1 MPLQNRV
8 TPFGE
13 IVAVPARGLFTGNR
27 GVLHDEHKQLGRRRW
42 VLKAWLICL
51 LEFKGRHRTVMTPR
65 RWTELFFLD
74 EAAAIAAGHRP
85 CYQCRYA
92 DFRRWQAA
100 WREAQGLSVSP
111 RAPEMDV
118 CLHHERIEPKTYQK
132 RVWTASAQDLP
143 DGTFVTVDRIAHL
156 VQGDALRPWSWTGYG
171 DPVPRPAGEISVLTP
186 PSSVAVLRAGY
197 RPLLHPSAAD

>member
-13 IVAVPARGLFTGNR
+13 IVAIPERGLFTGNR

-51 LEFKGRHRTVMTPR
+51 LEFKGRRRTVMTPR
-65 RWTELFFLD
+65 RWTELFFFD

-85 CYQCRYA
+85 CYHCRYA
-92 DFRRWQAA
+92 DFRRWQEA
-100 WREAQGLSVSP
+100 WQNAQSLSSPP
-111 RAPEMDV
+111 RAPEMDA
-118 CLHHERIEPKTYQK
+118 CLHSERVDPKTRQK
-132 RVWTASAQDLP
+132 RRWTAALGDLP
-143 DGTFVTVDRIAHL
+143 SGTFIEIDGAPHL
-156 VQGDALRPWSWTGYG
+156 VQADGVRHWSWQGYG
-171 DPVPRPAGEISVLTP
+171 AASRRSPSDVAVLTP

-197 RPLLHPSAAD
+197 KPVLHPSASL

>member
-13 IVAVPARGLFTGNR
+13 IVAIPERGLFTGNR

-51 LEFKGRHRTVMTPR
+51 LEFKGRHREVMTPR
-65 RWTELFFLD
+65 RWTELFFFD
-74 EAAAIAAGHRP
+74 EAVAIAAGHRP

-100 WREAQGLSVSP
+100 WSEAKGLSMPP

-118 CLHHERIEPKTYQK
+118 CLHAERIDPKTRLQQ
-132 RVWTASAQDLP
+132 RWTAALDDLP
-143 DGTFVTVDRIAHL
+143 PGTFIEVDGVPHL
-156 VQGDALRPWSWTGYG
+156 VQADGLRRWSWRGY
-171 DPVPRPAGEISVLTP
+171 DAPITRSASDVTVLTP

-197 RPLLHPSAAD
+197 KPVLHASASL